1 VLVCLALVSDGSWR
15 TRLSIIFD
23 IFKSTCTNE
32 LFAEDIM
39 LGLEVVMQACLT
51 LWTTDLSVVTN
62 RDEVHALAEEIAIAA
77 LDKVRRELKFRPI
90 KIRYNR
96 MLCCVFVVGEE
107 AR

>member
-1 VLVCLALVSDGSWR
+1 MCLALVSDGSWR

-32 LFAEDIM
+32 IFAEDIM

-77 LDKVRRELKFRPI
+77 LDKVRGGIIISTDKKFGI
-90 KIRYNR
+90 IE
-96 MLCCVFVVGEE
+96 CCAVCL
-107 AR
+107 